1 MCFTFRIEP
10 TEEGDY
16 RVCFDNSF
24 SRMSEKIV
32 YVEVIVD
39 AAEQDDED
47 EDWAGLAG
55 PEDTLEYKLEDIRV
69 HFISLICLHS

>member
-16 RVCFDNSF
+16 RICFDNSF
-24 SRMSEKIV
+24 SHMSEKIV

-69 HFISLICLHS
+69 HFISLI